1 MKQSLNNKD
10 VMHEMGLPFYPFAK
24 WYHIEVDVT
33 DLDYIVNV
41 IKKDKCFHLILQAYL
56 MEDEI
61 ANKLARAYAQI
72 NIIVFFDKFYND
84 VNCPRGVHL
93 ILFALLGVYRNYVVG
108 KFPNLLSERYRYVE
122 RWLVMAT

>member
-61 ANKLARAYAQI
+61 ANKLAYFLI
-72 NIIVFFDKFYND
+72 NFTMMSIVRGAFTRFY
-84 VNCPRGVHL
+84 L
-93 ILFALLGVYRNYVVG
+93 LFWGCIEIMLWENFQTFYQNAI
-108 KFPNLLSERYRYVE
+108 
-122 RWLVMAT
+122 VMLKGGWKWQHS